1 MSPKD
6 PAPAADPQAEISA
19 LIETLHRTEERLHEL
34 TVGEVD
40 TVTDQTG
47 RTIVLRD
54 AQDRWRRSVAAKESA
69 ILDALPANIALL
81 DAGGRII
88 SVNES
93 WRRFAIENSLNLEGH
108 GIGLNYLDVCA
119 AAQSTDAPEARKVT
133 DGIRSVLSR
142 AAEEFSLE
150 YACNSPTEQRWFLM
164 TVSPLTTD
172 RGTGAVVMHLNITAE
187 RQNEETLRVSE
198 SRFRQMA
205 ENITDVF
212 FLQNLDGSQ
221 IFYVSPAFEQIWG
234 RTCSSLYD
242 APQSWLEAIH
252 PEDFDKV
259 TTGLNAG
266 LNLAKDY
273 EYRIVR
279 PDGEVRWVRTRM
291 FPILDAAG
299 TPFRMAGVATDITES
314 KLAQQTLQKAEREQ
328 RQLAEQLDAERSRLV
343 VAQMVAKIGSW
354 EIGVAKKQ
362 VIWSAETHRIFETD
376 PDVFNP
382 TYEDILSRLHP
393 EDRQRVDDT
402 LSGSFTGSP
411 VRAIEHR
418 LLLPGG
424 RVKFVEERWTVHLDA
439 QGQPVSAAGTCQDI
453 TERKRTEA
461 ELHERDAEFG
471 TLAESMPQIVW
482 MTRPDGSNIYFNQQW
497 EDYTGL
503 SAVEGLG
510 DGWLKPFHPDDQPRA
525 QDAWRKAVATVGTY
539 SLEVRMRRADGA
551 YRWWLVRGVPVR
563 DATGRVNKWF
573 GTCTDIH
580 DLKMAGLE
588 ISRRNRELRENEIRI
603 GRLNRV
609 YALLSELNSLIVR
622 ASDREELYNGACRIT
637 VEQGGFR
644 MAMIAIVD
652 PDSTRIVPVA
662 SAGKNDGLMAAIKQ
676 RLSSS
681 ETSADTMVARA
692 IREKRA
698 VVSNDS
704 QGDPAV
710 RFPGEYA
717 QAGVRSMAVM
727 PLLVADRAVGIFALY
742 SGESEFFHEEEL
754 KLLGELA
761 DDVAFAIDHLDKQK
775 QLDYLAWYDTL
786 TGLANRGLFLDRVAQ
801 YVRSAQ
807 SGEHKLA
814 VLLIDLERFKNINDS
829 LGRAAGDA
837 LLKQVAEWL
846 TRNAGDANVVARLG
860 ADHFALVL
868 PEVKRN
874 ADVARQI
881 EKLMADFLEHP
892 FRLGEATFRIAIRV
906 GAVLFPDDGDDA
918 DVLFTNAEAAL
929 KKAKASG
936 DRYLFYTQKMSASM
950 VERLALETQLREA
963 LDKGEFLLHYQPKV
977 NLATGQLAGV
987 EALIRWNDPRTG
999 LVPPGRFIPVLE
1011 EIGLIH
1017 DVGRWAL
1024 RQALADHLRWRDQGL
1039 PAAVRMAVNVSPL
1052 QLRHRGFIAEIEQVT
1067 GVDARAP
1074 VGLELELT
1082 ESLIMEDVK
1091 HSIVTLEAI
1100 RALGVTVAIDDFG
1113 TGFSSLSY
1121 LSRLPVDTL
1130 KIDRSFVVD
1139 MTVAPEGLA
1148 LVSTIISLAHSL
1160 NLNVVAEGVET
1171 EEQSRLLH
1179 LLNCDEM
1186 QGYLFCRPVPAEQ
1199 FEARFLAPPPA
1210 A

>member
-1 MSPKD
+1 MNRADTTLSPD
-6 PAPAADPQAEISA
+6 PHDEIAA
-19 LIETLHRTEERLHEL
+19 LIETLHRTEQRLEEL
-34 TVGEVD
+34 TADGSD
-40 TVTDQTG
+40 TAANRKG
-47 RTIVLRD
+47 RASVLRH
-54 AQDRWRRSVAAKESA
+54 AQDRWRRDEAAKQTA
-69 ILDALPANIALL
+69 ILNALPAHIALL
-81 DAGGRII
+81 DDHGRII
-88 SVNES
+88 AVNEA
-93 WRRFAIENSLNLEGH
+93 WRRFGVENSLNVDGS
-108 GIGLNYLDVCA
+108 GVGLNYFDVCA
-119 AAQSTDAPEARKVT
+119 AAQRTDAPEAQRVAA
-133 DGIRSVLSR
+133 GIRSVLNR
-142 AAEEFSLE
+142 ATKEFSIE
-150 YACNSPTEQRWFLM
+150 YASHSPTEQRWFLM
-164 TVSPLTTD
+164 TVAPLAAD
-172 RGTGAVVMHLNITAE
+172 RRNGAVIMHLDITAE

-205 ENITDVF
+205 ESITDVF

-221 IFYVSPAFEQIWG
+221 FYYVSPAYEQIWG
-234 RTCSSLYD
+234 RTRASLYAD
-242 APQSWLEAIH
+242 PQSWAEAIH
-252 PEDFDKV
+252 PEDLDPV
-259 TTGLNAG
+259 STGLNAG
-266 LNLAKDY
+266 LNIAMDH

-279 PDGEVRWVRTRM
+279 PDGEVRWIRARA

-299 TPFRMAGVATDITES
+299 MPFRMAGVAS
-314 KLAQQTLQKAEREQ
+314 
-328 RQLAEQLDAERSRLV
+328 
-343 VAQMVAKIGSW
+343 
-354 EIGVAKKQ
+354 
-362 VIWSAETHRIFETD
+362 
-376 PDVFNP
+376 
-382 TYEDILSRLHP
+382 
-393 EDRQRVDDT
+393 
-402 LSGSFTGSP
+402 
-411 VRAIEHR
+411 
-418 LLLPGG
+418 
-424 RVKFVEERWTVHLDA
+424 
-439 QGQPVSAAGTCQDI
+439 DI
-453 TERKRTEA
+453 TERKESEVALREREA
-461 ELHERDAEFG
+461 EFR
-471 TLAESMPQIVW
+471 TLAESIPQIVW
-482 MTRPDGSNIYFNQQW
+482 IASADGSDIYFNQQW
-497 EDYTGL
+497 IDYTGL
-503 SAVEGLG
+503 TLEDSLG
-510 DGWLKPFHPDDQPRA
+510 DGWLKPFHPDDRQRA
-525 QDAWRKAVATVGTY
+525 LDAWRKAAATAGAY
-539 SLEVRMRRADGA
+539 SLEARMRRADGA
-551 YRWWLVRGVPVR
+551 YRWWLVRAVPMR
-563 DATGRVNKWF
+563 DAEGEASKWF
-573 GTCTDIH
+573 GTSTDIH

-603 GRLNRV
+603 SRLNRV
-609 YALLSELNSLIVR
+609 YALLSELNSLIVH
-622 ASDREELYNGACRIT
+622 AGDPDELYNGACRIA
-637 VEQGGFR
+637 VERGGFR
-644 MAMIAIVD
+644 MAMIAIAD
-652 PDSTRIVPVA
+652 PDASRIVPVA
-662 SAGKNDGLMAAIKQ
+662 SAGKNDGLMAAIKR

-681 ETSADTMVARA
+681 ETAADTMVARA

-704 QGDPAV
+704 QSDPAL
-710 RFPGEYA
+710 RFPAEYA
-717 QAGVRSMAVM
+717 QSGVRSIAVM
-727 PLLVADRAVGIFALY
+727 PLLVADRAVGVFALY
-742 SGESEFFHEEEL
+742 AAESEFFHEEEM

-761 DDVAFAIDHLDKQK
+761 GDVAFAIDHLDRQK
-775 QLDYLAWYDTL
+775 QLDYLAWYDAL

-801 YVRSAQ
+801 YVRSAL

-846 TRNAGDANVVARLG
+846 TRNAGDANVIARLG
-860 ADHFALVL
+860 ADHFAVVL
-868 PEVKRN
+868 PEVRQN
-874 ADVARQI
+874 TDAARQI

-906 GAVLFPDDGDDA
+906 GAALFPDDGEDA
-918 DVLFTNAEAAL
+918 DVVFRNAEAAL

-936 DRYLFYTQKMSASM
+936 DRYLFYTQKMTESM
-950 VERLALETQLREA
+950 VERLGLETQLREA
-963 LDKGEFLLHYQPKV
+963 LDKGEFVLHYQPKV
-977 NLATGQLAGV
+977 NLATGKLAGV

-1024 RQALADHLRWRDQGL
+1024 RQALADHLRWQDHGL

-1074 VGLELELT
+1074 AGLELELT
-1082 ESLIMEDVK
+1082 ESLIMEDVQ

-1148 LVSTIISLAHSL
+1148 LVSTIINLAHSL

-1179 LLNCDEM
+1179 LLNCDET